1 MFLFH
6 TLPLLARS
14 RFVERGGNFKTYR
27 AGGNQLSFPKNEG
40 QASKQAEGFRVL
52 HGCVEGPVPGEQ
64 GGLGGS
70 RSPSSLL
77 VGLEGMER
85 DGVVG
90 GDPAVPFAA
99 SLPQRSVSSPSWGSL
114 GVGVREVVTGRC

>member
-1 MFLFH
+1 MLLFH

-14 RFVERGGNFKTYR
+14 RFVERLGNFKTHWT
-27 AGGNQLSFPKNEG
+27 GGNQLSFPKNEG

-52 HGCVEGPVPGEQ
+52 HGCVEGLVTGEQ
-64 GGLGGS
+64 GRLGGS

-85 DGVVG
+85 NGVVG
-90 GDPAVPFAA
+90 GTPRSLFAA
-99 SLPQRSVSSPSWGSL
+99 SLPQRSSPSWGSL
-114 GVGVREVVTGRC
+114 SVGVREVVTGRR